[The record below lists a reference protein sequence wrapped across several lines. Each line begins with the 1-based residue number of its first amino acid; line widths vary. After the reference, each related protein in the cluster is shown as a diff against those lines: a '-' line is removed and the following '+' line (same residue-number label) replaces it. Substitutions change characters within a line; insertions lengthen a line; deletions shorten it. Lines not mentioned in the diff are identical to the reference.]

1 MMMRRG
7 ILYII
12 IGMGLMMTACDI
24 ETSDNGDLD
33 GYWHLVRVDT
43 LATGGTCDMSE
54 SLVFWAVQMRLLNV
68 VDHLNAPD
76 HFGYLLRFEHQGNT
90 LRVFNPYRNS
100 RKDGDIKLDDASEL
114 APFGINQLEETFQV
128 EQLDGD
134 DMRLAN
140 GQFRLSFEKM

>member
-1 MMMRRG
+1 MMRRV
-7 ILYII
+7 IIYII
-12 IGMGLMMTACDI
+12 IGIGLMMTACDI

-68 VDHLNAPD
+68 VDHINDPD
-76 HFGYLLRFEHQGNT
+76 HFGYFLRFEHRGGT
-90 LRVFNPYRNS
+90 LRVYDPYKNS
-100 RKDGDIKLDDASEL
+100 RKDGDIKVEDASVL
-114 APFGINQLEETFQV
+114 APFGINKLEETYQV

-140 GQFRLSFEKM
+140 EQLRLSFEKM